1 MKKVTHRFV
10 IEGKPKVKGR
20 PRFTKNGRTYT
31 DAKTREA
38 EQHIKDSYIQ
48 SDGPVFT
55 TPVSI
60 TVTLFNDRT
69 EVVIQSMDCNFSS
82 LRGDIDN
89 YIKSI
94 LDGLH
99 DVAFGND
106 KIVQQISAIK
116 MPKIG
121 GAK

>member
-1 MKKVTHRFV
+1 MKKMRHKFV

-20 PRFTKNGRTYT
+20 PRFTKNGRAYT

-38 EQHIKDSYIQ
+38 EQNIKDTYVESG
-48 SDGPVFT
+48 GPIFT
-55 TPVSI
+55 SPVSI

-69 EVVIQSMDCNFSS
+69 EVVLEALDCEFSS

-106 KIVQQISAIK
+106 KIVQEIHAVK

-121 GAK
+121 GPK

>member
-1 MKKVTHRFV
+1 MKKMRHKFV

-20 PRFTKNGRTYT
+20 PRFTRNGRAYT

-38 EQHIKDSYIQ
+38 EQKIKDAYVE
-48 SDGPVFT
+48 SDGPIFT

-69 EVVIQSMDCNFSS
+69 EVTITELDCAFST
-82 LRGDIDN
+82 LKGDVDN
-89 YIKSI
+89 YVKAI

-106 KIVQQISAIK
+106 KIVQELFAVK
-116 MPKIG
+116 MPKTG
-121 GAK
+121 DAK

>member
-1 MKKVTHRFV
+1 MKKVKHRFV
-10 IEGKPKVKGR
+10 INEKPKVKGR
-20 PRFTKNGRTYT
+20 PRFTKNGRAYT

-38 EQHIKDSYIQ
+38 EERIKTAYVESG
-48 SDGPVFT
+48 GPLFT
-55 TPVSI
+55 GPVSI
-60 TVTLFNDRT
+60 SIALHSDRT
-69 EVVIQSMDCNFSS
+69 EILISELDVEESK

-89 YIKSI
+89 YVKSI

-106 KIVQQISAIK
+106 KVVQELYAFK
-116 MPKIG
+116 VPKG

>member
-1 MKKVTHRFV
+1 MKKMRHKFV

-20 PRFTKNGRTYT
+20 PRFTKNGRAYT

-38 EQHIKDSYIQ
+38 EQNIKDTYVESG
-48 SDGPVFT
+48 GPIFT
-55 TPVSI
+55 SPVSI

-69 EVVIQSMDCNFSS
+69 EVVLEALDCEFSS

-106 KIVQQISAIK
+106 KIVQQITAVK

-121 GAK
+121 GPK

>member
-1 MKKVTHRFV
+1 MKKMRHKFV

-20 PRFTKNGRTYT
+20 PRFTRNGKTYT

-38 EQHIKDSYIQ
+38 EQHIKDSYLE
-48 SDGPVFT
+48 SDGPIFT
-55 TPVSI
+55 SPVSI

-69 EVVIQSMDCNFSS
+69 EVIIEAMECEFSS

-94 LDGLH
+94 LDGLN

-106 KIVQQISAIK
+106 KIVQEIHAVK

-121 GAK
+121 GPK